1 MSDESRQG
9 DEAGVSDLTT
19 TILAVIPDLMFQS
32 RVREQAQALGFE
44 VATAD
49 TMDEAIQA
57 LERLP
62 GLLVLDLHAMGIDTA
77 ALAADAKAR
86 AVPVL
91 AFGRHTETGVL
102 RAAREAGCDAVV
114 VRSTFVEEL
123 PQLLRELA
131 RQ

>member
-1 MSDESRQG
+1 MSER
-9 DEAGVSDLTT
+9 T

-32 RVREQAQALGFE
+32 RVREQAQALDFE
-44 VATAD
+44 ITTAD

-57 LERLP
+57 LERSP
-62 GLLVLDLHAMGIDTA
+62 GLLVLDLHAMGIDTT

-102 RAAREAGCDAVV
+102 RAAREAGCDA
-114 VRSTFVEEL
+114 
-123 PQLLRELA
+123 
-131 RQ
+131 